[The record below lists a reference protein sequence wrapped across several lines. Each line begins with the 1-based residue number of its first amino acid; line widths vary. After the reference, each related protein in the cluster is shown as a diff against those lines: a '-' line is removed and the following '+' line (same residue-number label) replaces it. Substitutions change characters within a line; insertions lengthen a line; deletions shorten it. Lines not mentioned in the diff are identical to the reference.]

1 MYFCQICNQ
10 YARLSLKEILRH
22 MRDVHQSF
30 SSPVI
35 CGVNDCPSTASSYES
50 LRQHMY
56 KKHRDELIPNTSTTE
71 TENVDQGHDDRDDL
85 SIDHFTNGNYID
97 EGVAV
102 SPAVASN
109 VLVPSSGATSGTSC
123 SNYKIS
129 ESTAV
134 LEAAKYILKLRD
146 GKGLTQVVTDSILGD
161 IQTLINCTI
170 ESLEKKVM
178 SSLVEANKLS
188 SSELAQIRSLFS
200 LTEEIF
206 KGINTEYKQETF
218 FEEKFSYVVCPSSC
232 STCISVSPYSY
243 IAT

>member
-1 MYFCQICNQ
+1 MSHQLLQLELHNTILILQMYFCQICNQ
-10 YARLSLKEILRH
+10 YARLCLKEILRH
-22 MRDVHQSF
+22 VRDVHRSF

-35 CGVNDCPSTASSYES
+35 CGVNDSPSTASSYES

-71 TENVDQGHDDRDDL
+71 TENVDQGHGDRDDL
-85 SIDHFTNGNYID
+85 SIDHFTNGNTD
-97 EGVAV
+97 EGVAI

-109 VLVPSSGATSGTSC
+109 VLVLSSGASSGTSC
-123 SNYKIS
+123 SNCKIS

-134 LEAAKYILKLRD
+134 LEASKYILKLRD
-146 GKGLTQVVTDSILGD
+146 GKGLTQDSILGD

-188 SSELAQIRSLFS
+188 SSELAQI
-200 LTEEIF
+200 
-206 KGINTEYKQETF
+206 
-218 FEEKFSYVVCPSSC
+218 
-232 STCISVSPYSY
+232 
-243 IAT
+243 